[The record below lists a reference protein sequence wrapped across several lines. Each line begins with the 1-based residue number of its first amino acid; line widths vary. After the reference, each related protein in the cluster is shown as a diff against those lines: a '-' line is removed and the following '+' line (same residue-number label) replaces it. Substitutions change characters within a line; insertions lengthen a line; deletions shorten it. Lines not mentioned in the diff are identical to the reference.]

1 MTKGAS
7 ASLYALGP
15 PFDQVISELA
25 THAWGSEP
33 AVFILDN
40 VHQMDEMSWKLLVQV
55 DTVLR
60 LQQSQ
65 PLQYGSAI
73 RYKMRSHRLT
83 ILADLK
89 LFPDLRH
96 YRSSRTQ

>member
-7 ASLYALGP
+7 ASSYALGSA
-15 PFDQVISELA
+15 FDQVMSELV

-55 DTVLR
+55 DTLMR
-60 LQQSQ
+60 LQQPQ
-65 PLQYGSAI
+65 PLQYGRAI
-73 RYKMRSHRLT
+73 RYKMR
-83 ILADLK
+83 
-89 LFPDLRH
+89 
-96 YRSSRTQ
+96 